1 MKKGLLLAL
10 VFSFISLSASAN
22 DYHTTELI
30 MEDDPSEYFTP
41 KFENHDDHMRGGRN
55 PMEIIKAII
64 TIGERAWDLVVQGKP
79 VIRSSHQPISV
90 LPQVEGRDLV
100 PMDLENW
107 SLPKAKTFSFVAKT
121 RSGKEYVNFK
131 YSVHFTYGG
140 SYKGQGKFLAG
151 VDITPINIK
160 LGWGKKL
167 DSHTRLLEVVNHG
180 TKENPLVSA
189 LMSITY
195 TIKSMTKT
203 TRMTENY
210 QVVADGRIIPL
221 Q

>member
-10 VFSFISLSASAN
+10 IISFIPLSINAN
-22 DYHTTELI
+22 TSVLI
-30 MEDDPSEYFTP
+30 MEDDPSESLTP
-41 KFENHDDHMRGGRN
+41 RFENHDDYIRGGRN

-90 LPQVEGRDLV
+90 LPQVEGKDIV
-100 PMDLENW
+100 AMDLENW
-107 SLPKAKTFSFVAKT
+107 SLPKAKTFNFVAKS

-140 SYKGQGKFLAG
+140 SYNGKGKFLAG

-160 LGWGKKL
+160 LGWGKKF

-180 TKENPLVSA
+180 TKEDPLVSA

-195 TIKSMTKT
+195 TIRGMTKT